1 MLDGHSMDWNRP
13 RGQQRE
19 ARQHLINTHNIT
31 TCIIRAYHFMACHVL
46 PEVSRSV
53 MRCHAVLRYQGHAIT
68 RVLTIHAWQMSPRN
82 EDWFCKHVNKG
93 AKSFQMDSNTRL
105 TSDMM
110 NDSMMD
116 NTPKA
121 SVPVN
126 SERSAV
132 LSDRGAKLLARKWL
146 GLRIGL
152 YQHQIRRSQVNIESK
167 KRNKKSKTC

>member
-1 MLDGHSMDWNRP
+1 
-13 RGQQRE
+13 
-19 ARQHLINTHNIT
+19 
-31 TCIIRAYHFMACHVL
+31 
-46 PEVSRSV
+46 
-53 MRCHAVLRYQGHAIT
+53 
-68 RVLTIHAWQMSPRN
+68 
-82 EDWFCKHVNKG
+82 
-93 AKSFQMDSNTRL
+93 MDSNTRL

-126 SERSAV
+126 SEGSAV

-146 GLRIGL
+146 GLRLGL
-152 YQHQIRRSQVNIESK
+152 YQLQIRRSQVNIESK